1 MGILNAGSRA
11 PYIPFRIYGSF
22 LLRKGKLQITE
33 SLFRTST
40 VALYTGTAE
49 FIASSRTPPRY
60 MRASPTFIL
69 DLRPAQV
76 ILMYD
81 LW

>member
-1 MGILNAGSRA
+1 MLVRAHHTFLSR
-11 PYIPFRIYGSF
+11 ISGSF
-22 LLRKGKLQITE
+22 LLRNGKLQITE
-33 SLFRTST
+33 GLFVLQRL
-40 VALYTGTAE
+40 LYAGNRQVTRRHVLR
-49 FIASSRTPPRY
+49 SRY

-76 ILMYD
+76 ILIYN

>member
-1 MGILNAGSRA
+1 MGILNAGSRV

-33 SLFRTST
+33 GFFVPQRLHYTQ
-40 VALYTGTAE
+40 ALPS

-76 ILMYD
+76 ISNI
-81 LW
+81 